1 MEGLRPG
8 AGGEEFRLGI
18 SSGEGP
24 TEFAPGIFFG
34 CVHCLPGDQLPLSS
48 PLPPGSPSSAQF
60 TFSGSQNKAGS
71 WEYDQNPLN

>member
-24 TEFAPGIFFG
+24 TEFAPGLDVGDEKRREPMDISKVFG
-34 CVHCLPGDQLPLSS
+34 
-48 PLPPGSPSSAQF
+48 
-60 TFSGSQNKAGS
+60 
-71 WEYDQNPLN
+71 